1 MAQVINATGKTLLLR
16 PSICSPRHTGFTGAD
31 SLHFLNSS
39 IVAESHLMIVMRA
52 SPLSVL
58 QFLIDPLK
66 GKFPSMGETPTKEG
80 GEGDREDEVKVKV
93 EQNLDGGSFRVG
105 ATITCVQFLN
115 KGKAD
120 FQRPPARGTVPRME
134 YPCCCCAQ
142 QMPVLSWSM
151 RHTWVLIVLL
161 AGLCFIGA
169 NTTQLIPAATDTGR
183 LGWTIYLVVCPAALA
198 GVVWFGWAW
207 TAMACVMY
215 GTVGL
220 ALDLATVTSLLT
232 GQGETGA
239 LFLFSAI
246 SGVVNFLL
254 ILLGGSAFFRSALGN
269 ALPVSRPPNP
279 PSPSSSA
286 RP

>member
-1 MAQVINATGKTLLLR
+1 MLLL
-16 PSICSPRHTGFTGAD
+16 CAAD
-31 SLHFLNSS
+31 AGIIL
-39 IVAESHLMIVMRA
+39 
-52 SPLSVL
+52 
-58 QFLIDPLK
+58 
-66 GKFPSMGETPTKEG
+66 
-80 GEGDREDEVKVKV
+80 
-93 EQNLDGGSFRVG
+93 
-105 ATITCVQFLN
+105 
-115 KGKAD
+115 
-120 FQRPPARGTVPRME
+120 
-134 YPCCCCAQ
+134 
-142 QMPVLSWSM
+142 SM
-151 RHTWVLIVLL
+151 RHTWLLIVLL

-183 LGWTIYLVVCPAALA
+183 IGWVVYLVACPAALA

-207 TAMACVMY
+207 TAMACVIY

-220 ALDLATVTSLLT
+220 ALDLATVTSILT

-246 SGVVNFLL
+246 SGVVNFFL
-254 ILLGGSAFFRSALGN
+254 ILLGGSAFFRSSLGN